1 MGLYAEEM
9 IQISARDSGLT
20 YGELFRGQDLSL
32 WSIDRGLS
40 DVTLYAISLSDF
52 NRAMTLQGKAP
63 YSLGEDE
70 FLLNCNYEGTLGYVR
85 TALEQTHKLVIA
97 GTELKSASD
106 APLEETWFMT
116 SVGNN
121 DRGTL
126 IVPDRIAENLSRD
139 MNVLLVH
146 FKPDADS
153 RELIQKLIP
162 IGLDDAHSYRYMEKE
177 MMYDTYFGSN
187 AMIVFLCTYLGVTFL
202 LICAAVL
209 ALKQLTETADGIRRY
224 DLLQKLGAS
233 PGQISRT
240 LLKQTAFFFLTPLA
254 VAAIFSA
261 VFMRK
266 AIETV
271 EEFMNIHISTNVVF
285 TAALFLLVYGVYFL
299 AAYLSCRRMV
309 REKRRNI
316 S

>member
-1 MGLYAEEM
+1 MSDSQFIFHIFRVIYHKLFTFSERIRKFLSNSTQGIDMGLYAEEM
-9 IQISARDSGLT
+9 IQINARDSGLT

-32 WSIDRGLS
+32 WNIDRGLS

-70 FLLNCNYEGTLGYVR
+70 FLLNCNYEGNLGYVR

-139 MNVLLVH
+139 MNVLLVR

-162 IGLDDAHSYRYMEKE
+162 IGLDDAHSYRYMEKK
-177 MMYDTYFGSN
+177 MMYDTYFRFQRDDRLPVHLPGRHLP
-187 AMIVFLCTYLGVTFL
+187 ADLRRRPGAQ
-202 LICAAVL
+202 AAHR
-209 ALKQLTETADGIRRY
+209 D
-224 DLLQKLGAS
+224 S
-233 PGQISRT
+233 
-240 LLKQTAFFFLTPLA
+240 
-254 VAAIFSA
+254 
-261 VFMRK
+261 
-266 AIETV
+266 
-271 EEFMNIHISTNVVF
+271 
-285 TAALFLLVYGVYFL
+285 
-299 AAYLSCRRMV
+299 
-309 REKRRNI
+309 
-316 S
+316 